1 MNKKVCSFPIL
12 FALLALLIGTCAVV
26 IEDNLTADEH
36 LIIDLVVN
44 TFGEYGGKVLERI
57 THSESPWKAARAGY
71 SDGIPS
77 HEPIPDENIKSYFQA
92 MNEKYDFSS
101 ESGIKHYINDILQ

>member
-1 MNKKVCSFPIL
+1 MFPETCQAWVHGPVYPVVYDL
-12 FALLALLIGTCAVV
+12 FRDFKYNPIEDARFAIFNG

-36 LIIDLVVN
+36 L
-44 TFGEYGGKVLERI
+44 

-92 MNEKYDFSS
+92 MNEKYDFSY